1 MGIAYKSSNS
11 RQVNVARPVLD
22 LYVGSLADFAL
33 DCCDSRLSWHNVRH
47 VSQEELR
54 KAAEPS
60 FVLADSMER
69 GALERILSS
78 FLTHRESRT
87 EHSWLLRESD
97 VPIGVCLI
105 SERYYYS
112 PERRTPYVDLVA
124 VAPTHRQ
131 QGLASQLLCKS
142 AWSLWSAGHRSVIHA
157 HVRRGNTS
165 SEQLFRKHGFLLW
178 HADCEQPS
186 PGRSR

>member
-1 MGIAYKSSNS
+1 MGIAQKSPNT
-11 RQVNVARPVLD
+11 RRVNVARPILD
-22 LYVGSLADFAL
+22 LYVGSYSDFSLVSVA
-33 DCCDSRLSWHNVRH
+33 SELSWQNLRH
-47 VSQEELR
+47 ISQEQLR
-54 KAAEPS
+54 SAAEPA
-60 FVLADSMER
+60 FEQADSVEL

-78 FLTHRESRT
+78 FLTHRDSRL
-87 EHSWLLRESD
+87 EHSWILYDSGKPVGL
-97 VPIGVCLI
+97 CLI

-124 VAPTHRQ
+124 VSPSFRQ
-131 QGLASQLLCKS
+131 QGVASQLLFRAAS
-142 AWSLWSAGHRSVIHA
+142 SLWDDGYRSVIHA
-157 HVRRGNTS
+157 HIRRGNTS